1 MAAILGSAVFKRI
14 QAKLQIYGKSEKSS
28 AYYLLGSLSK
38 DDGDGNGNENGKNN
52 GSVI

>member
-28 AYYLLGSLSK
+28 AYYLLGSSSK
-38 DDGDGNGNENGKNN
+38 DDGDGNENGKNN